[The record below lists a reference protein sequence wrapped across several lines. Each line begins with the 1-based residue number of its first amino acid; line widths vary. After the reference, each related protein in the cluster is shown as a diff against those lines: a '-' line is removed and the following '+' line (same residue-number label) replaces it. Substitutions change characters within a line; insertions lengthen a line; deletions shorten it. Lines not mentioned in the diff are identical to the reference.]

1 MNLIKDSSIECWDVL
16 EWKHTWQ
23 VIVLAQ
29 YLQDEDIHGPGRGAV
44 VEVSYP
50 RLKYA
55 VGDLKHDIGDR
66 AHAVVAQALEGLS
79 IAQPSRP
86 PQPGPE
92 ATQAPAHLYQT
103 SKDPDVNQRVAHERA
118 DARATGDGQ
127 ATTAV
132 PNEDELREEPTALT
146 RGNDAIDTAINSA
159 TRGTSRAS
167 AASYMTGAQCTRHT
181 HSEVNGTNLQWCH
194 THQSVNGQCLHLH
207 RPLGGNPSWLV
218 TSTMIDPYPLSR
230 YAQDMA
236 GLEAGSSTQPLQS
249 TASLTGFRCRTCAQL
264 MEADWENGVRI
275 ARMRGTQ
282 IRHVSTAPT
291 PGLSAITK
299 APRAS
304 EETATA
310 SFMREFTR
318 LTGDG
323 IEANMAAATAMTLVS
338 GVAPVQPAASD
349 TTAGVPITSTSESV
363 RTSEAK
369 QPGRTAHTAGLAE
382 RPSKRSNRESSLTAA
397 RNNAISET
405 PVNWRNLREY
415 IRSCEVGKHLDTS
428 KLGELLLKANT
439 REQNQALYNEIV
451 RQSTGLW
458 DVLTKDYELQA
469 ALKALR
475 DACGSDDTRPAGK
488 QEPVSTTAATTPAP
502 APAKTATQTRPNGTL
517 TCTQQP
523 ANPRK
528 RKDRASQDTGDG
540 YDWIMRWEILAA
552 GLAEKYARVQV
563 AALNTRGTACRAS
576 AIVGILVAIGSMRC
590 VRHEDGGDYNFQYQR
605 QRGHHTPDG
614 EYLRCES
621 WPGFWSRRRV
631 QFPVDPSPPRHSRTF
646 WTSSRTLVQ
655 REGVTE
661 RDRTRA
667 TGLREG
673 RVRLGLRQ
681 VPSRSPLGPQQDQT
695 EHISVEVRLA
705 VGHEGTWKKPLRD
718 GGTEILESVAA
729 VRRWRPS
736 KVDSPLTFE
745 TWRSTELQRRG
756 HTRYESGEEAG
767 VERVAL
773 MLQGRRQGWSG
784 YDKERAYMWNE
795 MWGFKHNPSSQQ
807 ATQRQRITVELP
819 VRMAGLPLERPAD
832 WLGIQEIDRMH
843 RDA

>member
-1 MNLIKDSSIECWDVL
+1 M
-16 EWKHTWQ
+16 
-23 VIVLAQ
+23 
-29 YLQDEDIHGPGRGAV
+29 
-44 VEVSYP
+44 
-50 RLKYA
+50 
-55 VGDLKHDIGDR
+55 
-66 AHAVVAQALEGLS
+66 
-79 IAQPSRP
+79 
-86 PQPGPE
+86 
-92 ATQAPAHLYQT
+92 
-103 SKDPDVNQRVAHERA
+103 
-118 DARATGDGQ
+118 
-127 ATTAV
+127 
-132 PNEDELREEPTALT
+132 
-146 RGNDAIDTAINSA
+146 
-159 TRGTSRAS
+159 
-167 AASYMTGAQCTRHT
+167 
-181 HSEVNGTNLQWCH
+181 
-194 THQSVNGQCLHLH
+194 
-207 RPLGGNPSWLV
+207 
-218 TSTMIDPYPLSR
+218 
-230 YAQDMA
+230 
-236 GLEAGSSTQPLQS
+236 
-249 TASLTGFRCRTCAQL
+249 
-264 MEADWENGVRI
+264 
-275 ARMRGTQ
+275 
-282 IRHVSTAPT
+282 
-291 PGLSAITK
+291 
-299 APRAS
+299 
-304 EETATA
+304 
-310 SFMREFTR
+310 
-318 LTGDG
+318 
-323 IEANMAAATAMTLVS
+323 
-338 GVAPVQPAASD
+338 
-349 TTAGVPITSTSESV
+349 
-363 RTSEAK
+363 
-369 QPGRTAHTAGLAE
+369 
-382 RPSKRSNRESSLTAA
+382 
-397 RNNAISET
+397 
-405 PVNWRNLREY
+405 NWRNLREY

-631 QFPVDPSPPRHSRTF
+631 QLPVDPSPPRHSRTF
-646 WTSSRTLVQ
+646 WTSSRTVVQ

-673 RVRLGLRQ
+673 RMRLGLRQ
-681 VPSRSPLGPQQDQT
+681 VPPRSPLGPQQDPT

-705 VGHEGTWKKPLRD
+705 VGHEGTWKKPLRE
-718 GGTEILESVAA
+718 GGTEILESAAA

-745 TWRSTELQRRG
+745 TWRSTELHRNG
-756 HTRYESGEEAG
+756 HARYESGEEAG

-795 MWGFKHNPSSQQ
+795 MWGFKHNPSGQQ

-843 RDA
+843 RGRADGKGGSIEWSRALTALKISLFTGRWLAHPNAPVWRQVLMWMKPKDGETASDAVRGHGPSSLSDLADHCKMAQAHEGAGRRWPAKNGTGEYQACRIVIEVGEGRTSTPMWRTWMSTRAL